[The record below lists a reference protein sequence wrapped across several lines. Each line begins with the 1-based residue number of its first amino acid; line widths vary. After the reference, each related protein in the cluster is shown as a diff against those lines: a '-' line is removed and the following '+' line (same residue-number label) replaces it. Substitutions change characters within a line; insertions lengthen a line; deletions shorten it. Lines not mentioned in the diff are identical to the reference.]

1 VRIQW
6 NLFFRLASPLAIV
19 TGVAAYL
26 FSPFSLVLILPV
38 CLKRIIARY
47 RPFHS
52 GVLQA
57 SQGALMGTF
66 MAVLSFAAFL
76 VFALATVSLQR
87 APVLDKLRA
96 IAAIAAQNPNPKA
109 QQMALWLPTNE
120 GFIVFVAFA
129 MALAL
134 AIFLI
139 SGAVSGALIMRT
151 KKLP

>member
-1 VRIQW
+1 
-6 NLFFRLASPLAIV
+6 
-19 TGVAAYL
+19 
-26 FSPFSLVLILPV
+26 VLILPV

-47 RPFHS
+47 RPLHS

-57 SQGALMGTF
+57 GQGALLGAF

-87 APVLDKLRA
+87 AAVLDKLRD

-120 GFIVFVAFA
+120 GFIVFVAFSL
-129 MALAL
+129 ALAL
-134 AIFLI
+134 AFFLLA
-139 SGAVSGALIMRT
+139 GAISGALITRT